1 MTEITI
7 DADLLFY
14 AIGERARK
22 RGPSSGDI
30 KNCYR
35 A

>member
-1 MTEITI
+1 MIEITI

-14 AIGERARK
+14 AIGDHTK
-22 RGPSSGDI
+22 KVGPSSGDI
-30 KNCYR
+30 KNCYH

>member
-7 DADLLFY
+7 DADLLFD
-14 AIGERARK
+14 AIGDRTKAR
-22 RGPSSGDI
+22 DI
-30 KNCYR
+30 KNCYH